1 MKRPALLILISLI
14 IGILFSYFLRAEKE
28 IKLVIYLIL
37 IGLIFISNYFKMDK
51 KLRIFTLLFFVGFF
65 IMGIQKTEGNFYFDE
80 FAKLRGEVL
89 SVNKGAEFQKYEV
102 KVFEVNGEVFN
113 EKTILSTKGDF
124 EIGDVVE
131 FSGELREIRENTNP
145 KLFNY
150 RNFYINKSIFSGI
163 FSEDVRKVGSSG
175 DVFLILKRHFNNFVE
190 NTFNKSLSIQNSDI
204 MKRIFLGTKYDLE
217 FEENVREIGISH
229 ILAVS
234 GLHIG
239 IIYFLFTFIF
249 KFLPISKL
257 LREVLIIILLI
268 LYSNLIGN
276 PSSVLRAIIYI
287 SVITYTK
294 LSGRIVDNL
303 NSLFVTAFIILVF
316 KPYGIFDLGLY
327 FSFLSVLGIILILPR
342 ISKKN
347 DGVVISSLKVT
358 FAISILIIPIMLN
371 SFGEFSIM
379 SFIGNLII
387 VPFFVICIIL
397 GFFMLLLGVISIKF
411 SILIG
416 FFVEIVLNL
425 IRENIE
431 FLNFINFK
439 FEFYEMNKIF
449 LILYYI
455 CLYIVFSGIYRNIN
469 VRQLKFLFISIT
481 ISTILINFYNI
492 NRNLVR
498 INFIDIG
505 QGDSILIRGLYNNA
519 LVDTGG
525 ITYGHGD
532 NGKSVLIPY
541 LKKEGV
547 NKLDFV
553 FISHLDSDHCK
564 NLKLLSEEIEIE
576 NLIFRNDGY
585 RDYLEKFGNVRANK
599 IIDIEKESKINL
611 KDMDFHIFQIPNGFE
626 ENERS
631 IILNLNANDKK
642 VLFTGDIGVFT
653 ENQILNR
660 DIKCDYLKI
669 PHHGS
674 KNSNSEEF
682 LKMTG
687 SKNAIISCGYKNRYG
702 HPHKDA
708 LERMKNS
715 GMNIYRTDMGGNII
729 LEIDRY
735 SDKIISYREINDNLI
750 SFMSFYRN
758 EIILVISF
766 YIVFLFLLLEYKKVE
781 NFNKN
786 ISVDFRHC

>member
-113 EKTILSTKGDF
+113 EKTILSTRENF

-131 FSGELREIRENTNP
+131 FSGELREMRENTNP

-163 FSEDVRKVGSSG
+163 FSEDVRKVGTSG

-342 ISKKN
+342 MSKKN

-431 FLNFINFK
+431 FLNFINLK

-564 NLKLLSEEIEIE
+564 NLKLLSEEVEIE
-576 NLIFRNDGY
+576 NLIFRNGGY
-585 RDYLEKFGNVRANK
+585 KDYLEKFGNVRANK
-599 IIDIEKESKINL
+599 IIDIEKESKIDL

-702 HPHKDA
+702 HPHKEA

-715 GMNIYRTDMGGNII
+715 EMNIYRTDTGGNII

-750 SFMSFYRN
+750 SFTSFYRN

-766 YIVFLFLLLEYKKVE
+766 YVVFLFLLLEYKKVE